1 MLESVKECAKSW
13 CEKSGKS
20 ELILKPWIVVVKKI
34 RTKISA
40 LKNSNYVKE
49 VNEVLRSNEC
59 LQSIEELQNQFV
71 IVPIDKASGNI
82 AFVCKRFYVQV
93 LVKELGLHG

>member
-1 MLESVKECAKSW
+1 MINWDTIQHLILLESVEECAKSW
-13 CEKSGKS
+13 CEKSGKND
-20 ELILKPWIVVVKKI
+20 LIVKPWIAVVSEKI

-40 LKNSNYVKE
+40 LKKSNYVKE

-59 LQSIEELQNQFV
+59 LQSLEELQNQFV

-82 AFVCKRFYVQV
+82 CN
-93 LVKELGLHG
+93 L